1 MAVLKNGILGGFSGK
16 VGNVVGY
23 QSRNQDLMRSVPKPR
38 TSPPTAGELANRKK
52 FHEVQLWL
60 SPIIS
65 FLRVGFQD
73 YAPTYGGF
81 VAAKS
86 YLMKNALV
94 GEKPDQVIDSAKVLV
109 SFGKL
114 AQPTEASV
122 TVNSSSSL
130 TISWNAQGHYPYDER
145 TMYVIYEKGKR
156 AITETAGPKRSQGKA
171 EVDLPGF
178 FAGKKVLVYLAFV
191 QENRKHRSNS
201 LFLGEIQIPRQP
213 RAKKMVNT

>member
-60 SPIIS
+60 SQIIP

-94 GEKPDQVIDSAKVLV
+94 GEKPDQVIDPAKVLV

-114 AQPTEASV
+114 NQPTDTSV
-122 TVNSSSSL
+122 TINSSSSL
-130 TISWNAQGHYPYDER
+130 TISWNAEGHYPHDER
-145 TMYVIYEKGKR
+145 IMYLIYEVGNR
-156 AITETAGPKRSQGKA
+156 ALSETAGPKRSKGIA
-171 EVDLPGF
+171 EVELPGF
-178 FAGKKVLVYLAFV
+178 FAGKKVLVYLAFI
-191 QENRKHRSNS
+191 QEDRRDRSNS
-201 LFLGEIQIPRQP
+201 LFLGEMQIPKQP
-213 RAKKMVNT
+213 RAKKKMST